1 MFYHQFILAKK
12 APLARVW
19 LAAHW
24 ERKLSKALV
33 FETDLPSSVE
43 NIISPKVKLALRTS
57 GHLLLGVV
65 RIYSRKTKYLLADC
79 TEAFVKIKMAFRPG
93 VVDLPEEGRELALAA
108 VTMPEVFTDLDMTLP
123 ELNEVEIHAQFSLNQ
138 GRIEEITMKEDIIT
152 NNFIGDDGF
161 GDMLFEEDLEPE
173 LARAGS
179 AAEESLYQSND
190 ISKISTIDDGEQR
203 MITDSTL
210 ERSKLDIALD
220 EPIRDDGFG
229 GEGVDFLADGFGDEL
244 GGDALVPG
252 FDDLPTTVG
261 AADITLEPVDTKLV
275 EDKESPVV
283 ETVPEEGV
291 NETANETT
299 LLHNEAEAFVLEPV
313 EIVQKK
319 KRSRRKRKLVVDDPK
334 ILATEVIKSQ
344 LADTTDIVTPAT
356 LAPPTKRRMKL
367 KITSTVEKLFALP
380 GLEILASSIV
390 DTFTCNLA
398 NVVND
403 DADNPESEEKM
414 DIDEEP
420 EIPREEEDV
429 SGVYERSKNSSS
441 VSFANEEANVTVI
454 PEEPIDQALEEY
466 ERPVDEEE
474 QFLAAGVDDI
484 YPDKIDELEENEQQ
498 LESTASEGNEAEPQ
512 SSESSEQ
519 LENRRWTKR
528 TQQLLSTLKKEFQ
541 KKQVVN
547 LESLVH
553 KSNRKQ
559 AAYKF
564 YSCLLLSKES
574 NIVIEQKKPF
584 GDIKISKGSKFASAC

>member
-33 FETDLPSSVE
+33 SETDLPSSVE
-43 NIISPKVKLALRTS
+43 SIISPKVKLALRTS

-93 VVDLPEEGRELALAA
+93 VVDLPEEGRELAFSA
-108 VTMPEVFTDLDMTLP
+108 VTLPEVFTDLDMTLP
-123 ELNEVEIHAQFSLNQ
+123 ELNEVEIHAQFTLNQ

-161 GDMLFEEDLEPE
+161 GDMMFEGELEPE

-179 AAEESLYQSND
+179 ALDEPLYQSND
-190 ISKISTIDDGEQR
+190 ISKISTIDDGEPKA
-203 MITDSTL
+203 ITDSTL

-252 FDDLPTTVG
+252 FDDLPTTVA
-261 AADITLEPVDTKLV
+261 AADVTLEPVDTNLV
-275 EDKESPVV
+275 EDKESPVP
-283 ETVPEEGV
+283 ETAQEEGV
-291 NETANETT
+291 NETGNETT

-313 EIVQKK
+313 EVVQKK
-319 KRSRRKRKLVVDDPK
+319 KRSRRKRKLVVDEEK
-334 ILATEVIKSQ
+334 ILATEAIKSQ
-344 LADTTDIVTPAT
+344 LSDTADIVKPAT
-356 LAPPTKRRMKL
+356 LAPPTKCRMKL
-367 KITSTVEKLFALP
+367 KISSTVEKLFALP
-380 GLEILASSIV
+380 GTEVLASSVV
-390 DTFTCNLA
+390 DAFTCNLSK
-398 NVVND
+398 VLSTD
-403 DADNPESEEKM
+403 SDNPESEEKM

-420 EIPREEEDV
+420 EIAREEEDV
-429 SGVYERSKNSSS
+429 SGIYEQSKRSS

-454 PEEPIDQALEEY
+454 PEEPIDHTLEEY
-466 ERPVDEEE
+466 ERPVEEEE
-474 QFLAAGVDDI
+474 QFLAGGVDDI
-484 YPDKIDELEENEQQ
+484 YPANRDELEDNELQA
-498 LESTASEGNEAEPQ
+498 ESTASEGNEEQ
-512 SSESSEQ
+512 HSSESSEQ
-519 LENRRWTKR
+519 IENRRWTKR
-528 TQQLLSTLKKEFQ
+528 TQQLLHTLKREFQ
-541 KKQVVN
+541 KKDVVN
-547 LESLVH
+547 FESLVH

-574 NIVIEQKKPF
+574 SIVIEQKKPF
-584 GDIKISKGSKFASAC
+584 GDIKISKGQKFDMAC